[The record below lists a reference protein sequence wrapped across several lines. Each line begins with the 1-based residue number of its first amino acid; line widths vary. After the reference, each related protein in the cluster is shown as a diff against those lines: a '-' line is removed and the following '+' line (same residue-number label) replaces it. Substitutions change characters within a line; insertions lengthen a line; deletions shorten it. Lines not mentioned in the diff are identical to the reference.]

1 MKVSTIKVGVALSLL
16 ATFAVA
22 QQDLSQAI
30 STDAVKS
37 ANADI
42 KVEVNGKTTLNDAF
56 EQFAKAAKIEYGKA
70 SPDGRFYSKGYF
82 AVAIDVNSPMFVKS
96 RAMAYER
103 AYLNALSKFIMDAY
117 GVTATETISEYYGNE
132 SSDINESPVGKAKTL
147 TDKAAL
153 LTEAKL
159 DKALAAEGVPA
170 DKYAQASVVEKR
182 KIFKDAIAKKTLN
195 KVLHMSSG
203 CIPVKTFESWGSDN
217 RYYIGVIV
225 RYDRAS
231 KALAMCFKNKI
242 RPALTKDGGMTIAE
256 ALPAK
261 EEMLG
266 NFGVRLFFDESGTP
280 ALLSFGQYG
289 SSYNGN
295 NVARAERA
303 ESQAMNQARNLADA
317 GLTAFINSWIDV
329 SEESI
334 VSEDISESTLFMDD
348 GSAKPEEAQKI
359 VDIYRKNIKQYGRD
373 TMKGRSTVFEDVL
386 THKNGHKIA
395 VVVRCW
401 SFGTV
406 DAVDALDKV
415 VEDKKP
421 VRTPVKPVDPGINT
435 GRTYDF

>member
-1 MKVSTIKVGVALSLL
+1 MKFSKIKTVVVSSILTAL
-16 ATFAVA
+16 TVVA
-22 QQDLSQAI
+22 QDQSQAI
-30 STDAVKS
+30 PVDAVKS

-42 KVEVNGKTTLNDAF
+42 KVEVDGKASLNESF
-56 EQFAKAAKIEYGKA
+56 EQFAKNAKIEYGKA
-70 SPDGRFYSKGYF
+70 TPDGRFYSKGYV

-103 AYLNALSKFIMDAY
+103 AYLNALAKFIMDAY
-117 GVTATETISEYYGNE
+117 GSTANETISDYYGDE
-132 SSDINESPVGKAKTL
+132 SSDVNESPVGSAKTL
-147 TDKAAL
+147 TDKVAL
-153 LTEAKL
+153 LAEAKL

-217 RYYIGVIV
+217 RYYIGVVV
-225 RYDRAS
+225 RYDRTS
-231 KALAMCFKNKI
+231 KTLATCFKNKM
-242 RPALTKDGGMTIAE
+242 RPALTKDGGMTISE
-256 ALPAK
+256 ALPPK

-266 NFGVRLFFDESGTP
+266 NFGVRLFFDETGTP
-280 ALLSFGQYG
+280 ALLSFGQFG
-289 SSYNGN
+289 SSYRGN

-303 ESQAMNQARNLADA
+303 ESQAMNQARSLADA

-348 GSAKPEEAQKI
+348 GSAKPEELQKI
-359 VDIYRKNIKQYGRD
+359 VDVYRKSIKQYGRD
-373 TMKGRSTVFEDVL
+373 TMKGRSTVFEEVL
-386 THKNGHKIA
+386 THKNGHKVA

-406 DAVDALDKV
+406 DAVDAIDKV
-415 VEDKKP
+415 LDENKP
-421 VRTPVKPVDPGINT
+421 VNTPVKPIKPGLNT